1 MNTSL
6 PGILFGLLVGLVTG
20 CAATPP
26 APPPVPLI
34 PAWPTPGPISDETAE
49 DPDGSIE
56 SNITVHAAG
65 HEFQPLLG
73 RAARA
78 AALIHSSPTVPGDLY
93 STDFLKAVPAEKLT
107 QIGQKF
113 HDKYGAIQSLELV
126 KSPVP
131 NKGKFVARYAK
142 GYSGPITVT
151 VQKETPHAI
160 IGLWLGSP
168 IPDIATMKAVI
179 AKLEELPGTVSFAV
193 HKLDGNQFTPIA
205 EHNSD
210 KALAIGS
217 GFKLYILGRL
227 VQDIQRGQRRWNHV
241 ASLDQKH
248 MSLPSGVL
256 HKWPVGSPL
265 TLHSLA
271 TLMISISD
279 NTATDHLL
287 FTLGRKQVEA
297 MLAPMGNKAAAR
309 NIPFLSTREMF
320 QLKESSDAKRVKNY
334 LGMASANTR
343 RVYLNQTLSKE
354 DLPDLEKYDRDG
366 PFHISDV
373 EWFASANDLCRA
385 LAWLWR
391 ETAQQRTAPGRE
403 LLTVNRGLPI
413 SRKHFPF
420 IGYKGGSEPGVLS
433 LNYLLQRKDKTWF
446 TLSATWNDEKS
457 SLDDDQLTDL
467 LVSATKV
474 LALGGK

>member
-1 MNTSL
+1 
-6 PGILFGLLVGLVTG
+6 
-20 CAATPP
+20 
-26 APPPVPLI
+26 
-34 PAWPTPGPISDETAE
+34 
-49 DPDGSIE
+49 
-56 SNITVHAAG
+56 
-65 HEFQPLLG
+65 
-73 RAARA
+73 
-78 AALIHSSPTVPGDLY
+78 
-93 STDFLKAVPAEKLT
+93 
-107 QIGQKF
+107 
-113 HDKYGAIQSLELV
+113 
-126 KSPVP
+126 
-131 NKGKFVARYAK
+131 
-142 GYSGPITVT
+142 
-151 VQKETPHAI
+151 
-160 IGLWLGSP
+160 
-168 IPDIATMKAVI
+168 
-179 AKLEELPGTVSFAV
+179 
-193 HKLDGNQFTPIA
+193 
-205 EHNSD
+205 
-210 KALAIGS
+210 
-217 GFKLYILGRL
+217 
-227 VQDIQRGQRRWNHV
+227 
-241 ASLDQKH
+241 